1 MLTFFLHTGQVLVIF
16 VNQFWIQFRWNECP
30 HVNLIWLLNFVQEQ
44 SMHFPILKFAIF
56 LKIAPILMRLF
67 SILHFIHD
75 KNRLSDFQNK
85 WVIKTD
91 DSSSMMFWNIPA
103 ISWIWSGKLQEILFI
118 SETCPHSEKLSKEMI
133 HQNKWL
139 INDGVLEYSS
149 IFVNMEW
156 KTPRDPNHFWD
167 LSSFIL
173 KKISPENAN
182 KRRNSWRTTSTNS
195 ISNDYKWFHW
205 CW

>member
-75 KNRLSDFQNK
+75 KIRLSDFQNK

-103 ISWIWSGKLQEILFI
+103 ISWIWSGKLPEILFI
-118 SETCPHSEKLSKEMI
+118 SET
-133 HQNKWL
+133 
-139 INDGVLEYSS
+139 VL
-149 IFVNMEW
+149 
-156 KTPRDPNHFWD
+156 
-167 LSSFIL
+167 IL
-173 KKISPENAN
+173 KTFKTNESSKQMTHQRWCSGIFQHFREYGVENSQ
-182 KRRNSWRTTSTNS
+182 RS
-195 ISNDYKWFHW
+195 
-205 CW
+205 